1 MDQTTRRTVFLGL
14 GGLALLTLL
23 AAGLSVFLAL
33 KATGTILLVAVVVLI
48 LVVAAEVVL
57 WLVDRPRSG

>member
-1 MDQTTRRTVFLGL
+1 MDEPVRRNLFLGL
-14 GGLALLTLL
+14 GGLALVCLL
-23 AAGLSVFLAL
+23 VAALSVILAW

>member
-1 MDQTTRRTVFLGL
+1 MDPTTRRTVFLGL